1 MIIVKKIN
9 AIIISTAL
17 ALVMLLLPVASTS
30 AQLFQGSKGEACQG
44 ATLDDSGNCSLASNN
59 DSVNN
64 VVANGINVFSLV
76 IGVIAVIMIMIGG
89 LRYITSSGDPASTKS
104 ARDTILYAV
113 IGLVVVALAQI
124 IVRFVLT
131 KV

>member
-1 MIIVKKIN
+1 MKKIN
-9 AIIISTAL
+9 ILLSTTL
-17 ALVMLLLPVASTS
+17 ALIMLVLPITSAS
-30 AQLFQGSKGEACQG
+30 AQLFQGSKSEACQG
-44 ATLDDSGNCSLASNN
+44 ATLDDSGNCSLTSNN
-59 DSVNN
+59 NSVNN
-64 VVANGINVFSLV
+64 VVANGINIFSLV

-124 IVRFVLT
+124 IVRFVL
-131 KV
+131 VRV